1 MDKATEIVTAAASVL
16 SDWVLVPLL
25 LAAAVAFTILT
36 RGVQFRM
43 AGEML
48 RLLAASGRR
57 DTARDSHH
65 SISSFQ
71 AFAVSIASRVGTG
84 NLAGVA
90 SAIAI
95 GGPGAVFWMWVIALL
110 GAATAFAESTLAQL
124 FKRKGAKSFIG
135 GPAYYILHGLHN
147 RPWAVTFA
155 ILITLT
161 FGFAFNSVQ
170 ALSLIHI

>member
-71 AFAVSIASRVGTG
+71 AFAVSIASRVAPET
-84 NLAGVA
+84 LPEWRRPSP
-90 SAIAI
+90 SAD
-95 GGPGAVFWMWVIALL
+95 
-110 GAATAFAESTLAQL
+110 
-124 FKRKGAKSFIG
+124 
-135 GPAYYILHGLHN
+135 PAPCSGC
-147 RPWAVTFA
+147 
-155 ILITLT
+155 
-161 FGFAFNSVQ
+161 G
-170 ALSLIHI
+170 